1 MKTIKRAVLYARVSG
16 DDRGKEGRNLAGQLE
31 MCREFALEN
40 GWKIVAELSE
50 DDRGASGASFE
61 LPELNRAR
69 EMAQK
74 GEFDVLVVREIDRL
88 SRKLAKQLIVEEQL
102 NRARVEVVYVLASYE
117 NSPEGRLNKHI
128 RATIAEYEREKI
140 AERMV
145 RGRRQVVKNGKI
157 MLHGNKPPFGYR
169 LAEDGRNLEIHEE
182 ESAVVRLIY
191 TWYVEGDEKGR
202 RLSSRE
208 IAKRLTQMRV
218 PTWADLRGMFKKR
231 GKGEWS
237 WRLVIRIL
245 ESETYAGHWH
255 YGKRNTFNGSKINA
269 REWWLTFDVPPIV
282 SEEMWRRAQ
291 LQRKV
296 NTSESKRNIKREYL
310 LRGRVRCGL
319 CHSSVNCYATVPQE
333 RKLYLYYKC
342 NALMG
347 NIANVKCHLPSFR
360 VDVVDKLVWD
370 WVKALLTQPG
380 ILETGLAEYRESR
393 EQFIAPIRD
402 RLIVLDDLWQ
412 DSKSQLDRVLDL
424 YISGDIPRDLLVDK
438 KQRLEA
444 TLSSLEKERDDLNLG
459 LETEAITEKDIQQ
472 IREFA
477 AQIAEGLEP
486 GNETFD
492 DRRRVIE
499 LLDVGASLTVEDGQK
514 IIDVW
519 CFLGRKKLSVGS
531 PTNQNEAP
539 ARNYRRCSGR
549 THRRPHRT
557 CPRAPSPARDA
568 PPALM
573 PGHHLP
579 HAGAARIR
587 SPWAVEI

>member
-1 MKTIKRAVLYARVSG
+1 MNTIKRAVLYARVSS

-31 MCREFALEN
+31 MCRDFALDN
-40 GWKIVAELSE
+40 GWQVIAELAE

-61 LPELNRAR
+61 LPELNHAR
-69 EMAQK
+69 DMAQK

-102 NRARVEVVYVLASYE
+102 NRAGVEVVYVLASYE

-169 LAEDGRNLEIHEE
+169 LSEDGKNLVIHEE
-182 ESAVVRLIY
+182 EAAVVRLVY

-202 RLSSRE
+202 RLSTRE
-208 IAKRLTQMRV
+208 ISKRLTQMRV

-237 WRLVIRIL
+237 GRLVYRIL
-245 ESETYAGHWH
+245 QSETYAGHWH
-255 YGKRNTFNGSKINA
+255 YGKRNTFGGYHKPNA
-269 REWWLTFDVPPIV
+269 REWWLSFDVPAIV
-282 SEEMWRRAQ
+282 SEELWEKTK
-291 LQRKV
+291 LQRKANV
-296 NTSESKRNIKREYL
+296 SVSKRNIKREYL

-319 CHSSVNCYATVPQE
+319 CHTSVNCYATVPHE

-380 ILETGLAEYRESR
+380 TLETGLAEYQESR

-402 RLIVLDDLWQ
+402 RLLVLDDLWQ

-424 YISGDIPRDLLVDK
+424 YISGDIPRELLVDK
-438 KQRLEA
+438 KQQLET
-444 TLSSLEKERDDLNLG
+444 TLTSLEKERDDLNLN
-459 LETEAITEKDIQQ
+459 LETETITEKDIQQ

-477 AQIAEGLEP
+477 LQIAEGLGP

-499 LLDVGASLTVEDGQK
+499 LLDVGALMTVEDGQK
-514 IIDVW
+514 FIDIW
-519 CFLGRKKLSVGS
+519 CFLGRNKLSVGS
-531 PTNQNEAP
+531 TSSRSAAR
-539 ARNYRRCSGR
+539 ARNYPRCSAR
-549 THRRPHRT
+549 SRRRPRRT
-557 CPRAPSPARDA
+557 CRREPWTEV
-568 PPALM
+568 
-573 PGHHLP
+573 HEE
-579 HAGAARIR
+579 RI
-587 SPWAVEI
+587 